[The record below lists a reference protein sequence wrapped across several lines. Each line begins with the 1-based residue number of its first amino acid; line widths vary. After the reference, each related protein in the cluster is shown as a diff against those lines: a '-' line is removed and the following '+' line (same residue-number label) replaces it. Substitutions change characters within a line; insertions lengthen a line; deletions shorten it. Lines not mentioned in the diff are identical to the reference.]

1 MATESRTSRAFFA
14 GVVTAA
20 LLAAVALL
28 VFRAAGGSVRIDA
41 SRPAVL
47 RQIQSLQRLE
57 TVVFGIDKIVT
68 GERASAW
75 LPRFLAGDRLV
86 LIVFGQVVAGIDL
99 ARLQTSD
106 VNVSGRS
113 VTLHLPETQIFSA
126 HLDDVR
132 TRVYSRDTGLFSR
145 VDPALETDVRKDAEL
160 QIRQAALDG
169 NILATA
175 RANATTTLAS
185 FLRGLGFEQVEI
197 Q

>member
-1 MATESRTSRAFFA
+1 
-14 GVVTAA
+14 
-20 LLAAVALL
+20 
-28 VFRAAGGSVRIDA
+28 
-41 SRPAVL
+41 
-47 RQIQSLQRLE
+47 
-57 TVVFGIDKIVT
+57 
-68 GERASAW
+68 
-75 LPRFLAGDRLV
+75 V

-106 VNVSGRS
+106 VSVNGRS
-113 VTLHLPETQIFSA
+113 VTLHLPEAQIFSA

-145 VDPALETDVRKDAEL
+145 VDPALESDVRKDAEL

-175 RANATTTLAS
+175 RANATTTLTS
-185 FLRGLGFEQVEI
+185 FLRGLGFEQVEV

>member
-86 LIVFGQVVAGIDL
+86 LVVFGQVVAGIDL

>member
-1 MATESRTSRAFFA
+1 MSRTVRAFLA
-14 GVVTAA
+14 GFVAA
-20 LLAAVALL
+20 TLLAAVALL
-28 VFRAAGGSVRIDA
+28 VFRAGGVRIDA
-41 SRPAVL
+41 SRPAVV

-68 GERASAW
+68 GERVSAW

-106 VNVSGRS
+106 VSVNGRS
-113 VTLHLPETQIFSA
+113 VTLHLPEAQIFSA

-145 VDPALETDVRKDAEL
+145 VDPALESDVRKDAEL

-175 RANATTTLAS
+175 RANATTTLTS
-185 FLRGLGFEQVEI
+185 FLRGLGFEQVEV

>member
-1 MATESRTSRAFFA
+1 M
-14 GVVTAA
+14 VTAA
-20 LLAAVALL
+20 LLAALALL
-28 VFRAAGGSVRIDA
+28 LFRAGGVRIDA
-41 SRPAVL
+41 SRPAVV

-68 GERASAW
+68 GERVSAW

-106 VNVSGRS
+106 VSVNGRS
-113 VTLHLPETQIFSA
+113 VTLHLPEAQIFSA

-145 VDPALETDVRKDAEL
+145 VDPALESDVRKDAEL

-175 RANATTTLAS
+175 RANATTTLTS
-185 FLRGLGFEQVEI
+185 FLRGLGFEQVEV

>member
-1 MATESRTSRAFFA
+1 MRAFLA
-14 GVVTAA
+14 GIVTAA
-20 LLAAVALL
+20 LLAAAALL
-28 VFRAAGGSVRIDA
+28 VFRAAGGRVQIDA
-41 SRPAVL
+41 SRPAVV
-47 RQIQSLQRLE
+47 RQVQSLQRLE

-68 GERASAW
+68 GERVNAW

-106 VNVSGRS
+106 VRVSGRS
-113 VTLHLPETQIFSA
+113 VTLHLPEAQIFSA

-145 VDPALETDVRKDAEL
+145 VDPALESDVRKDAEL

-169 NILATA
+169 SILATA
-175 RANATTTLAS
+175 RANATTTLTS
-185 FLRGLGFEQVEI
+185 FLRGLGFDQVEV